1 MATLFMIEKPLPTI
15 VKSLALAIP
24 FLLTRKEIFGS
35 MEMKKFQQWKVLGEF
50 GVMMDNH

>member
-1 MATLFMIEKPLPTI
+1 MMEKPLPTI

-24 FLLTRKEIFGS
+24 FWLTRKEIFGS
-35 MEMKKFQQWKVLGEF
+35 MERKNFQRWKVKGEF